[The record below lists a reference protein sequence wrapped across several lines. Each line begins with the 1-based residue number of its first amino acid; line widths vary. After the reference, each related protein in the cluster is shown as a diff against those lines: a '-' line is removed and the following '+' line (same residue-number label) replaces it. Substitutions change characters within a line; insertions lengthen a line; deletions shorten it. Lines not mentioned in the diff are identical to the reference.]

1 MHIASHSTTN
11 LREAR
16 LAKIHFAPQPHD
28 DSTYLYAESIYYL
41 PLKAQLVVLSSC
53 ESGVGKFAPGEGVMS
68 LARGFLHAGAKNVI
82 SSLWE
87 ADDYYTKKLMILL
100 YQQILFRRK
109 TYTQALHTAKNQ
121 LIAQEPYLHPKYWSN
136 FILIGR

>member
-1 MHIASHSTTN
+1 SHSTAN
-11 LREAR
+11 LQEER
-16 LAKIHFAPQPHD
+16 LAKIHFAPQKHP

-87 ADDYYTKKLMILL
+87 ADDQYAKKLMVLL
-100 YQQILFRRK
+100 YQQILFGRK
-109 TYTQALHTAKNQ
+109 TYTQALHIAKKQ
-121 LIAQEPYLHPKYWSN
+121 LIAQEPYLHPKYWSS